1 MANRQIPCT
10 RRCTW
15 DLTYSIDSTD
25 MLDIIISTVSISN
38 IAISTAT
45 TEAQSVRSKT
55 ASKESFRY

>member
-10 RRCTW
+10 RKCTW
-15 DLTYSIDSTD
+15 DLTHSIDST
-25 MLDIIISTVSISN
+25 N
-38 IAISTAT
+38 IPDSETSATAISTAT